1 MQSIP
6 PSLRNWFIIHFV
18 ADMIFGV
25 PLLLIPG
32 KMLQVF
38 GFPSDHFFF
47 ARLVGAALIGIGGS
61 SFLARNSVIEVFRG
75 LLELKILWSATAII
89 GILLSIYDRAPRSAW
104 LFLAI
109 FCVFSS
115 AWITFRY
122 KLR

>member
-1 MQSIP
+1 MQSIS
-6 PSLRNWFIIHFV
+6 PSLRVWFVIHFV

-32 KMLQVF
+32 KMLQMF

-61 SFLARNSVIEVFRG
+61 SFLARNAPIEVFRA
-75 LLELKILWSATAII
+75 LLELKILWSVAAIF
-89 GILLSIYDRAPRSAW
+89 GILLSIYNGAPKSAW
-104 LFLAI
+104 MFLAI
-109 FCVFSS
+109 FCFFSS